1 MTKTEK
7 LLDKSLRKMLTIAC
21 ENIKYDCSGFA
32 YLTHEVNLKKPAGSL
47 QVSCYFIDELA
58 LSEANS
64 KQQLPALESEI
75 KAQLAVINI
84 KPQAISFL
92 ADSL

>member
-7 LLDKSLRKMLTIAC
+7 RLDNTLRKALTAAC
-21 ENIKYDCSGFA
+21 ENIKDDCSGFA

-64 KQQLPALESEI
+64 KHQLPALESEI
-75 KAQLAVINI
+75 EAQLAIINI
-84 KPQAISFL
+84 KPQAIIFL